1 MRNPKR
7 IQPFLEELG
16 KIWEEKCPDW
26 RFGQLLFNV
35 LGGRDPFYYEED
47 KFLAMVKNYFNV
59 GGYERTPEESKD
71 ED

>member
-7 IQPFLEELG
+7 IQPFLEEIG